1 MLSRRL
7 EGWGDTVP
15 SPRASPCQCAT
26 CKGRA
31 MPALQEGG
39 RLRPLRSKGRSTTGC
54 GGSGR
59 EPQRD
64 RRRPHLTA
72 ASAGGRDALPGAA
85 ANIRGLLIGDKGFIR
100 PQLRADLG
108 GGGSGCKRPCARTW
122 PTRGIPA
129 SHGCW

>member
-1 MLSRRL
+1 M
-7 EGWGDTVP
+7 TP
-15 SPRASPCQCAT
+15 SPRRGLPPASVSLR
-26 CKGRA
+26 KSRA
-31 MPALQEGG
+31 MPALQRGG
-39 RLRPLRSKGRSTTGC
+39 RLRPLRLQGGGPLRAAGVLVVSLNGTVTGLT
-54 GGSGR
+54 
-59 EPQRD
+59 
-64 RRRPHLTA
+64 LTA
-72 ASAGGRDALPGAA
+72 ANAGGRDALPEAA